1 MLPAVLPLFPLSQV
15 ALFPHTYLPLHVFEP
30 RYQAL
35 ARDVM
40 GSHQHFILVLA
51 KEPVTTNPEDYPP
64 LYEAGTVARILRA
77 EPFPD
82 GRWNLLVQGV
92 EVRKIIEEVPGHP
105 YRQAR
110 HEPWPYDETKALTPA
125 LQERLLANLHRYA
138 HKHAMET
145 PLMELL
151 ELPLEEEARLC
162 TFAMALDFDPVE
174 KQFLL
179 ESPHLLAL
187 ADRLSQLLEFDLGHG
202 EGMVH

>member
-35 ARDVM
+35 ARDVL
-40 GSHQHFILVLA
+40 GSHQHFILMRA
-51 KEPVTTNPEDYPP
+51 KVPVTTDPEDRPP
-64 LYEAGTVARILRA
+64 LCEAGTLARILRA

-92 EVRKIIEEVPGHP
+92 EVRRILEEVQGRP

-110 HEPWPYDETKALTPA
+110 HEPWPYDGGQPVSAALRD
-125 LQERLLANLHRYA
+125 RLLADLHHYA
-138 HKHAMET
+138 RKHAMET
-145 PLMELL
+145 PLQELL
-151 ELPLEEEARLC
+151 ELPLEEEARLF
-162 TFAMALDFDPVE
+162 TLAMALDFDPVE

-179 ESPHLLAL
+179 ESPHPSAL